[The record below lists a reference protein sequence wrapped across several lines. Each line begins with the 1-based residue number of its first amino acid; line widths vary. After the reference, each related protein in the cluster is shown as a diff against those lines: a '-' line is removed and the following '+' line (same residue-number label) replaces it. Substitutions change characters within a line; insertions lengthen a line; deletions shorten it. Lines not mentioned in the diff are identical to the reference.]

1 MIALREPGAIL
12 LVSCYELGHQP
23 HGLAFP
29 MAFLE
34 RQGFAPGALDLAVE
48 PLDEAERR
56 RLVDSNTTEDLRP
69 ASGLP
74 QG

>member
-1 MIALREPGAIL
+1 MITLREPGAIL

-34 RQGFAPGALDLAVE
+34 RQGFAPGSRSVIII
-48 PLDEAERR
+48 R
-56 RLVDSNTTEDLRP
+56 S
-69 ASGLP
+69 S
-74 QG
+74 